1 MSRGSCRTKCRDL
14 QGLRPVSSCEMRGS
28 PRPRIRRGAAGRGQL
43 VPAILSASGLFAT
56 EFLHICRAH
65 VRTDCH
71 TYMSIGNTNWLTRS
85 FQDCCIADGS
95 RPPRLASAKV
105 SLIQYLGAKARG
117 TRCRQ
122 GRVDATFTPRGR
134 LSVPDGLRQGGSA
147 PLWSSSRVGNLKHL
161 ASPRADQHWS
171 IRELSRLQYPAK
183 LAVPP
188 GPPPLSPPALARPSL
203 RNPPRRLVDRG
214 AIDKSAREQHPGAGQ
229 GLAL

>member
-161 ASPRADQHWS
+161 ASPRADQLTSTGRSGNFQGSS
-171 IRELSRLQYPAK
+171 IRPSSQCRR
-183 LAVPP
+183 
-188 GPPPLSPPALARPSL
+188 ARHRSL
-203 RNPPRRLVDRG
+203 RRRWRDHHFETRRG
-214 AIDKSAREQHPGAGQ
+214 GS
-229 GLAL
+229 